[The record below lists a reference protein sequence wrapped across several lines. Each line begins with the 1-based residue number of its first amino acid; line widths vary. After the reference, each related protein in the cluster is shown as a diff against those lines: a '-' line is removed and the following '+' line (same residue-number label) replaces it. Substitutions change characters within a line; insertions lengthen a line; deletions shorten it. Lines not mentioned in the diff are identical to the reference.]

1 MSTPALKKTTVA
13 PLYAA
18 GFTTA
23 FGAHSIAAGLGSEFG
38 SLGTSLLTLGILL
51 AVYDLAEVILKPI
64 FGTLSDRIGSKPV
77 IIGGLIVF
85 TLMSSI
91 GIFAQTP
98 LALGLVRL
106 GQGAAASAFSPAAS
120 AAVARMSG
128 KNTGR
133 YFGRY
138 GAWKTLGY
146 VTGPLLGALLIH
158 FGGFPALFAAMA
170 VISLVASLWV
180 WRSMPALPVLPK
192 TRYTIKDLAR
202 QTMEPGFLMPTLVL
216 AAATGALGTAVGF
229 LPLLGTELG
238 LDNGLSMGIVS
249 VLALSSA
256 AIQPWAG
263 KLKDE
268 ALISSHAGMVGG
280 LLLIAAGLSVAAAWP
295 STSALFACAVLAGLG
310 IGIATPLGFAHLAA
324 STAPERM
331 GRTMGSAELGR
342 EMGDAGGPLL
352 VGSIAAAAS
361 LATGLWVL
369 SVLVVVIAALAF
381 VFLRRRRT

>member
-1 MSTPALKKTTVA
+1 M
-13 PLYAA
+13 
-18 GFTTA
+18 
-23 FGAHSIAAGLGSEFG
+23 
-38 SLGTSLLTLGILL
+38 
-51 AVYDLAEVILKPI
+51 
-64 FGTLSDRIGSKPV
+64 
-77 IIGGLIVF
+77 
-85 TLMSSI
+85 
-91 GIFAQTP
+91 
-98 LALGLVRL
+98 
-106 GQGAAASAFSPAAS
+106 
-120 AAVARMSG
+120 
-128 KNTGR
+128 
-133 YFGRY
+133 
-138 GAWKTLGY
+138 
-146 VTGPLLGALLIH
+146 
-158 FGGFPALFAAMA
+158 
-170 VISLVASLWV
+170 
-180 WRSMPALPVLPK
+180 
-192 TRYTIKDLAR
+192 
-202 QTMEPGFLMPTLVL
+202 
-216 AAATGALGTAVGF
+216 
-229 LPLLGTELG
+229 LGTELG

-268 ALISSHAGMVGG
+268 ALISSHAGLVGG

-310 IGIATPLGFAHLAA
+310 IGIATPQGFAHLAA

>member
-64 FGTLSDRIGSKPV
+64 FGTLSDRIGSKPI

-85 TLMSSI
+85 TLMPSI

-310 IGIATPLGFAHLAA
+310 IGIATPQGFAHLAA

>member
-106 GQGAAASAFSPAAS
+106 GQGSAASAFSPAAS